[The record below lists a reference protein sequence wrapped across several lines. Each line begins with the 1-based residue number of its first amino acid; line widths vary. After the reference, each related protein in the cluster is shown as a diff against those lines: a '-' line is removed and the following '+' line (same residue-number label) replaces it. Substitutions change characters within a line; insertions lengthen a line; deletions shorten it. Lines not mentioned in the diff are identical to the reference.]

1 MSEETSRVKQLRQ
14 RLAAAQEERSRVD
27 SLRKQKEGERSRV
40 ASERSSCESRIQSA
54 RNAMNETCFEAMERV
69 ERELRVRLTSHYHP
83 RRWKGS

>member
-1 MSEETSRVKQLRQ
+1 MKQLRQ

-54 RNAMNETCFEAMERV
+54 RNAMNETGFEAATMERV

>member
-1 MSEETSRVKQLRQ
+1 MKQLRQ
-14 RLAAAQEERSRVD
+14 RLAAVQEERSRVD

-54 RNAMNETCFEAMERV
+54 RNAMNETGFEAATMERV